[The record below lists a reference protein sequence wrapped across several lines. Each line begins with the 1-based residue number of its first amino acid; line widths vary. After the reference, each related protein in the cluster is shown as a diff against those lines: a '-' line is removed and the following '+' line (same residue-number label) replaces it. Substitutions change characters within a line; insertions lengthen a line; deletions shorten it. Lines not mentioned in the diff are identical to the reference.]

1 MEEHSSILALLLTF
15 FYPKYLLLTA
25 VGFWARLTIGLIPHG
40 YCDQGSILGKKK
52 GVGKMNSSFLSFF
65 FRVYI
70 PPLKSNFR
78 RIKRIS
84 CF

>member
-1 MEEHSSILALLLTF
+1 MEERSSILAVLLTF

-52 GVGKMNSSFLSFF
+52 
-65 FRVYI
+65 R
-70 PPLKSNFR
+70 
-78 RIKRIS
+78 
-84 CF
+84 CW